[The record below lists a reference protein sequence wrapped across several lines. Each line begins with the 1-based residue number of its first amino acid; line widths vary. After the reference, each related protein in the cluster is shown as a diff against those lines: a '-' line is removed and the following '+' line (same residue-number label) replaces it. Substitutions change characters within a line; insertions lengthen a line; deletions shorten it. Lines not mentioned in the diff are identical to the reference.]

1 MTSADAAAT
10 SAAVDA
16 AQALFSPQAI
26 LDPYPLYDHAR
37 ELGRAQGSDGLLAV
51 PEWNMTLVFSHEAA
65 SAIFRSPAALSGQGF
80 DNMDQAEAQYPEAM
94 RLLRPMMLWHN
105 GLSHT
110 RLRSLATAAF
120 TPRVVAQSRE
130 LVQARLDALLSA
142 AASKGGP
149 GADFEAVEGL
159 AVPLPVAV
167 ITEMLG
173 LSGQDEARFREW
185 SGSVA
190 ELIGGSN
197 TPEVMAKVET
207 DALEMRGYFRGLAD
221 ELRARPQPG
230 LLSALAAAEDGGE
243 RLSSDELLANAVLLL
258 AAGHETTSNL
268 IGSGLLA
275 LARQPDAWAALVQNP
290 ALAPGMTEELLRHTS
305 PVQRTGRGLAQDVQ
319 LGEHTLRAGSFAAL
333 MLAAANRDE
342 RVFPDPERLD
352 PQRPN
357 AARHLAFASGPH
369 YCLGAS
375 LARLEGEVV
384 FRTLAER
391 FPRLTVPQQPVTYRP
406 NFVLR
411 GPLALQ
417 VQLNG

>member
-1 MTSADAAAT
+1 MTTAT
-10 SAAVDA
+10 SPALDA

-26 LDPYPLYDHAR
+26 EDPYPLYARAR
-37 ELGRAQGSDGLLAV
+37 ELGRAQGTDGLLAV
-51 PEWNMTLVFSHEAA
+51 PEWNTTLVFSHEAA
-65 SAIFRSPAALSGQGF
+65 SAVFRSPAALSGQF
-80 DNMDQAEAQYPEAM
+80 FSPEADAQFPEAM

-142 AASKGGP
+142 AGKSETDGE
-149 GADFEAVEGL
+149 FEAVEGL
-159 AVPLPVAV
+159 AVPLPVGV

-173 LSGQDEARFREW
+173 LSGQDEAKFRAW

-268 IGSGLLA
+268 IGAGLLA
-275 LARQPDAWAALVQNP
+275 LGRQPDAWAALVENP
-290 ALAPGMTEELLRHTS
+290 ALAGGMTEELLRHTS

-375 LARLEGEVV
+375 LARMEGEVV